1 MRGEDVE
8 TSNIK
13 QAIIDKRDQTTIG
26 FVVSLIDNLATKM
39 NIFNYFNSGLSSEEE
54 YLVDLD
60 IVLISIINAAIMHCN
75 GSKQIKKTIVPQL
88 ISIVYQNIYQAVGK
102 VECYLKE
109 SSTHE
114 RHLFTVL
121 YDDVETVSE
130 TVEIKFFLELIFAL
144 HKTGMGEFD
153 YCSEDEE
160 ISYEALINFIET
172 HLKIEIPD

>member
-39 NIFNYFNSGLSSEEE
+39 NIFNYFNAGLSSEEE

-75 GSKQIKKTIVPQL
+75 GSK
-88 ISIVYQNIYQAVGK
+88 
-102 VECYLKE
+102 
-109 SSTHE
+109 
-114 RHLFTVL
+114 
-121 YDDVETVSE
+121 
-130 TVEIKFFLELIFAL
+130 
-144 HKTGMGEFD
+144 
-153 YCSEDEE
+153 
-160 ISYEALINFIET
+160 
-172 HLKIEIPD
+172 